1 MKRLLLASLVL
12 GIASLGA
19 CATDDGG
26 GTLDS
31 TLTIE
36 NESSYAFAEI
46 YLSPEDAGTW
56 GADLL
61 GADILAP
68 GEVLQLSNISCDVYD
83 IRIVDDEGDECVLAS
98 VDLCLDD
105 AVWSIDDAELAACQ
119 F

>member
-1 MKRLLLASLVL
+1 MNRLVLASILAL
-12 GIASLGA
+12 GGLGA
-19 CATDDGG
+19 CTDDGSD
-26 GTLDS
+26 LDS

-46 YLSPEDAGTW
+46 YLSPEDAASW
-56 GADLL
+56 GNDLL

-68 GEVLQLSNISCDVYD
+68 GEVLELSGITCDVYD
-83 IRIVDDEGDECVLAS
+83 IRIVDDEGDDCVLAS

>member
-1 MKRLLLASLVL
+1 VKRLAILSLLAL
-12 GIASLGA
+12 GTLGA
-19 CATDDGG
+19 CATDDGTG
-26 GTLDS
+26 DLDS

-46 YLSPEDAGTW
+46 YLSPEDSVNW
-56 GADLL
+56 GSDLL

-68 GEVLQLSNISCDVYD
+68 GEVLELSGVACDIYD
-83 IRIVDDEGDECVLAS
+83 IRIVDDEGDECVLTS
-98 VDLCLDD
+98 VDLCLDN

>member
-1 MKRLLLASLVL
+1 VKRLALVSLLAL
-12 GIASLGA
+12 GALGA
-19 CATDDGG
+19 CSDDGSD
-26 GTLDS
+26 LDS

-46 YLSPEDAGTW
+46 NLSPEDSTNW
-56 GADLL
+56 GSDLL
-61 GADILAP
+61 GADILEP
-68 GEVLQLSNISCDVYD
+68 GELLEVSGVACDVYD

-98 VDLCLDD
+98 VDLCLDN